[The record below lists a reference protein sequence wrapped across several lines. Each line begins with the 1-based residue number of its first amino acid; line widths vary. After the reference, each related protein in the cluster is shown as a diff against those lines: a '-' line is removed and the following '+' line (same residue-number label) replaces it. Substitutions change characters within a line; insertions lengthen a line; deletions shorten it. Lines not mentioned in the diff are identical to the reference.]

1 MGTHSYGI
9 YIQDSW
15 KITRKLTFDYGLRWD
30 YAILWKEQ
38 YGRMQN
44 AAFTLP
50 NTLIGGRLGTVEY
63 QATCHCNYAN
73 AYPFAFGPHLG
84 VAYQITPKTVFR
96 AGGAISYA
104 AVSDQAGLNSSAGD
118 FYTIPAAAYG
128 ASAGLLKYGDPL
140 GPGNPY
146 GNPVVHWPNFN
157 PEYPVPAAP
166 GVIPPSSP
174 FVSIAPN
181 TGRLPRTFQW
191 SIGFQQEITSNLV
204 VDAAYVGNRGAWWVS
219 PLLSGLNYNALTP
232 QQLLADRNQRAPAKR
247 TPRSSIRKSIRP
259 L

>member
-63 QATCHCNYAN
+63 QATCDCNYAN

-104 AVSDQAGLNSSAGD
+104 AVSDQAGLKQQRRRLLHDSRR
-118 FYTIPAAAYG
+118 
-128 ASAGLLKYGDPL
+128 GLWR
-140 GPGNPY
+140 
-146 GNPVVHWPNFN
+146 V
-157 PEYPVPAAP
+157 
-166 GVIPPSSP
+166 
-174 FVSIAPN
+174 
-181 TGRLPRTFQW
+181 
-191 SIGFQQEITSNLV
+191 
-204 VDAAYVGNRGAWWVS
+204 RGA
-219 PLLSGLNYNALTP
+219 T
-232 QQLLADRNQRAPAKR
+232 
-247 TPRSSIRKSIRP
+247 
-259 L
+259 